1 MTALADVLNR
11 DCACI
16 GVDETRLRDEL
27 ARTADDADF
36 YRALIDSRPHLYA
49 ASIVFVSSAQVQR
62 MQDVIT
68 AIERVVALPAYAE
81 AVRAWAPPIAAYAPG
96 AHGVFLGY
104 DFHLDSHGPRLIEI
118 NTNAGGGLLN
128 LVLARAQRACCPE
141 ATPFSPLR
149 QHDEASVVEMF
160 RHEWR
165 RSRGAAPLTRIAI
178 VDDAPREQYLYP
190 EFLLFERLFRRHGVD
205 AVIADARE
213 LAVRDHALW
222 LGDRRIDLVYN
233 RLTDFALSDAA
244 HAALRAAYTAGDVVV
259 TPHPRA
265 HALYADKRNLALLTD
280 HTRLRT
286 LGADDDTARTL
297 CDGIAHTTLVD
308 PSDAETLWARRR
320 ELFFK
325 PVAGY
330 GGKGA
335 YRGDKL
341 TKRVFEEILRSR
353 YVAQALIPPSAR
365 RAAAG
370 GEAAYLKLDVRNYV
384 YDGAVQNLAARL
396 YQGQTTNF
404 RTPGGGFAPVF
415 VVHESASAVAG
426 AACRAASERSHG

>member
-1 MTALADVLNR
+1 MQTVPLADILNR
-11 DCACI
+11 DCACV
-16 GVDETRLRDEL
+16 GVDEDRLRDEL
-27 ARTADDADF
+27 ARSADDADF

-62 MQDVIT
+62 MQATIA
-68 AIERVVALPAYAE
+68 AIENVIGLPAYAH
-81 AVRAWAPPIAAYAPG
+81 AVGAWAPPIAAHVPG

-141 ATPFSPLR
+141 AAPFSPLSD
-149 QHDEASVVEMF
+149 HDEAAVIEMF
-160 RHEWR
+160 RAEWR
-165 RSRGAAPLTRIAI
+165 RGSAKTPLTRVAI

-205 AVIADARE
+205 AVIADAAE
-213 LAVRDHALW
+213 LAARDGALW
-222 LGDRRIDLVYN
+222 LGERRIDLVYN
-233 RLTDFALSDAA
+233 RLTDFALTAAA
-244 HAALRAAYTAGDVVV
+244 HAPLRAAYLAGDVVV

-280 HTRLRT
+280 PVRLRA
-286 LGADDDTARTL
+286 LGVADETVRAL
-297 CDGIAHTTLVD
+297 CDGIAHTTIVD
-308 PSDAETLWARRR
+308 PADAEQLWTRRR

-330 GGKGA
+330 GSKGA

-341 TKRVFEEILRSR
+341 TKRVFEEILRSS
-353 YVAQALIPPSAR
+353 YVAQTLIPPSAR
-365 RAAAG
+365 RAASA

-415 VVHESASAVAG
+415 VVPESTPESG
-426 AACRAASERSHG
+426 CG